1 MLPLSA
7 LERAGSEIANYRGSG
22 MSVMEMS
29 HRSKVFLRI
38 FEETQEKLRRL
49 MRVPDGYR
57 VLLLQTGA
65 SGQFSMIPLNLMGR
79 TGKADYAVTGNFS
92 SIAMKEA
99 KKYGMV
105 NIAADSG
112 DRDHSYIPAQE
123 QLKLDP
129 EASYFYYCANNTIYG
144 TEWQYV
150 PETGAVP
157 LVCDMSSDILSRP
170 VDLSKFGIVY
180 AGAQKNMAPAGL
192 TVVIIREDLAGHELP
207 FTPLIMNYQTMIE
220 KDSMYNTPPC
230 WCIYMLGLTLDWV
243 EEQGG
248 VEGMEKLRTLR
259 SSMLYD
265 TLDSSR
271 LFRCHFGRLQLTFP
285 QALVLNVLGEEGP
298 MPISV
303 LAERTGSA
311 NSTVSGIVDRLEK
324 LDLARRDRSGKD
336 RRIIYVAVTDKYQ
349 ALREKAE
356 ANVAGYF
363 ASVLSTMPPQD
374 RDMVAQ
380 ALLRLDEALLEPV
393 VKTVA
398 LSILTRLTAE
408 VCRSSGEGGLA
419 AFVETAGTILAL
431 GAALPL
437 ARAVTALLAEMLT

>member
-112 DRDHSYIPAQE
+112 DRDPSYIPAQE

-192 TVVIIREDLAGHELP
+192 TVVIIREDLAGQELP
-207 FTPLIMNYQTMIE
+207 ITPAIMNYKSMID

-230 WCIYMLGLTLDWV
+230 WCIYMLGLMCDWL
-243 EEQGG
+243 EQQGG
-248 VEGMEKLRTLR
+248 AAGMEKVNQKKAQ
-259 SSMLYD
+259 MLYD
-265 TLDSSR
+265 VLDNAK
-271 LFRCHFGRLQLTFP
+271 LF
-285 QALVLNVLGEEGP
+285 
-298 MPISV
+298 
-303 LAERTGSA
+303 
-311 NSTVSGIVDRLEK
+311 TVSAEKGSRSHMNVTFRSASEEMDAKFVAESVKAGFTNLKGHRSVGGMRASIYNAMPTEGVEK
-324 LDLARRDRSGKD
+324 LCDFIQKF
-336 RRIIYVAVTDKYQ
+336 DK
-349 ALREKAE
+349 E
-356 ANVAGYF
+356 N
-363 ASVLSTMPPQD
+363 
-374 RDMVAQ
+374 
-380 ALLRLDEALLEPV
+380 
-393 VKTVA
+393 
-398 LSILTRLTAE
+398 
-408 VCRSSGEGGLA
+408 
-419 AFVETAGTILAL
+419 
-431 GAALPL
+431 
-437 ARAVTALLAEMLT
+437 

>member
-1 MLPLSA
+1 MSDQRVYNFSAGPSMLPLSA

-157 LVCDMSSDILSRP
+157 LVCDMSS
-170 VDLSKFGIVY
+170 
-180 AGAQKNMAPAGL
+180 
-192 TVVIIREDLAGHELP
+192 
-207 FTPLIMNYQTMIE
+207 
-220 KDSMYNTPPC
+220 
-230 WCIYMLGLTLDWV
+230 
-243 EEQGG
+243 
-248 VEGMEKLRTLR
+248 
-259 SSMLYD
+259 SS
-265 TLDSSR
+265 
-271 LFRCHFGRLQLTFP
+271 
-285 QALVLNVLGEEGP
+285 
-298 MPISV
+298 
-303 LAERTGSA
+303 
-311 NSTVSGIVDRLEK
+311 
-324 LDLARRDRSGKD
+324 
-336 RRIIYVAVTDKYQ
+336 
-349 ALREKAE
+349 
-356 ANVAGYF
+356 
-363 ASVLSTMPPQD
+363 
-374 RDMVAQ
+374 
-380 ALLRLDEALLEPV
+380 
-393 VKTVA
+393 
-398 LSILTRLTAE
+398 
-408 VCRSSGEGGLA
+408 
-419 AFVETAGTILAL
+419 
-431 GAALPL
+431 
-437 ARAVTALLAEMLT
+437 